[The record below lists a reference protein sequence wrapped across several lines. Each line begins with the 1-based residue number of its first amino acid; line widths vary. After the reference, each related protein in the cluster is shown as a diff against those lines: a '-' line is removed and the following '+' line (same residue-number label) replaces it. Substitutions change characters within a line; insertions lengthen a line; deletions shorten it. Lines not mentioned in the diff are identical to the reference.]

1 MLSQSGAMSDVF
13 DRIQRTA
20 PYYRSVLIT
29 GETGTGKELVA
40 RALHEQSPVRNGNF
54 VTLNCSAVVEGLFE
68 SELFGHVR
76 GAFTDA
82 RTDKVGLIEFA
93 NGGTLFL
100 DEIGDMPLM
109 TQAKLLRTLQN
120 QEITRVG
127 ALMPKKVEIRVVAA
141 TNKDL
146 RGAIATKE
154 FRSDLFYRLAMV
166 EIQLPP
172 MRDRDGDLCLLAQ
185 HFGRQWAGRFGKPF
199 DGISDDVFEALAGY
213 GWPGNVREI
222 ENAIGHA
229 AMVSENGRIKVEDLP
244 LYLRR
249 KSWQMTSAQPLP
261 LPEKLSPGTTDV
273 FEEYELR
280 LVRQALAQTG
290 QNQAKAARVLRTSRD
305 RLRYKM
311 KKYGLLN
318 ESRACVGAA

>member
-1 MLSQSGAMSDVF
+1 MDDVF
-13 DRIQRTA
+13 DRIRRTA

-40 RALHEQSPVRNGNF
+40 RSLHDLSPARRGQF

-82 RTDKVGLIEFA
+82 RSDKVGLIEFA

-100 DEIGDMPLM
+100 DEIGDMPLA

-127 ALMPKKVEIRVVAA
+127 ALTPTKVDVRVVAA
-141 TNKDL
+141 TNKNL
-146 RGAIATKE
+146 RKAIEAKE

-166 EIQLPP
+166 EIHLPP
-172 MRDRDGDLCLLAQ
+172 LRERDGDLRMLAE
-185 HFGRQWAGRFGKPF
+185 HFGRQWSERFDKPF
-199 DGISDDVFEALAGY
+199 EGISDDVYDALAGY
-213 GWPGNVREI
+213 SWPGNVREL
-222 ENAIGHA
+222 ENALGHGT
-229 AMVSENGRIKVEDLP
+229 MVSDNGRIKVADLP
-244 LYLRR
+244 PYLRR
-249 KSWQMTSAQPLP
+249 KSWQTPETKPLP
-261 LPEKLSPGTTDV
+261 LPEQLSPGTADV

-290 QNQAKAARVLRTSRD
+290 QNQARAARVLRTSRD

-311 KKYGLLN
+311 KKYGLLG
-318 ESRACVGAA
+318 ESRSCAGAA